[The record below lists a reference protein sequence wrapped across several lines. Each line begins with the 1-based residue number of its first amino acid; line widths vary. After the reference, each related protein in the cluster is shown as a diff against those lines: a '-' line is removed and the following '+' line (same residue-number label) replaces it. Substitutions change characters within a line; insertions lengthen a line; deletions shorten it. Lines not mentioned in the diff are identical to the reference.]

1 MPYELKVAFRY
12 LASSRLQTTLILTG
26 VAVGIVAYTFMAA
39 LINGL
44 EISLTEDVIGNIA
57 HVTLEPANRLPSLIE
72 PRDGASAPGPR
83 ALVAVQRGAEPR
95 PEIPGWRRLEEQI
108 ESTPGV
114 RSVAP
119 QVEGSGFL
127 RRGER
132 VLPIAFTGAPP
143 GKLSAIVDLEGNLVR
158 GGVRGGT
165 SGGGSNGGGF
175 RLGPEDVL
183 IGVGVAE
190 ELGVTLGQR
199 LLLESERGRSRSL
212 TVRGVFDVGGMINDQ
227 AVFLDLSTAQSLM
240 ELEGSVSRIRLKVAD
255 IYAAPRIARRLAGAT
270 GLEATHWIEQNQRL
284 QEALTAQGRTGSLIK
299 LFSLLTI
306 VIGVAS
312 VLLLSAVRRQG
323 EIGILRS
330 FGVSKRSISA
340 IFLLQGWLLG
350 LLGST
355 AGAGL
360 GWLFCRLLLA
370 LTRGPGG
377 EAALPVEPSQG
388 EYGTAILLATVAGAL
403 AAILPA
409 RRAATVDPVEVIQ
422 H

>member
-12 LASSRLQTTLILTG
+12 LASSRLQTSLILAG
-26 VAVGIVAYTFMAA
+26 VAVGIVAFTFMAA

-44 EISLTEDVIGNIA
+44 ETSLTEDVIGNIA
-57 HVTLEPANRLPSLIE
+57 HVTLEPADRIPRLIE
-72 PRDGASAPGPR
+72 PPEGAR
-83 ALVAVQRGAEPR
+83 ALVAVQRGSEPR
-95 PEIPGWRRLEEQI
+95 PQIPDWRRLEEQI

-132 VLPIAFTGAPP
+132 ILPIAFTGAPE
-143 GKLSAIVDLEGNLVR
+143 GKLSTIVDVEGNLVR
-158 GGVRGGT
+158 GGGRGGA
-165 SGGGSNGGGF
+165 F
-175 RLGPEDVL
+175 RLGPDDLLV
-183 IGVGVAE
+183 GVGVAE

-199 LLLESERGRSRSL
+199 LLLESERGRQRSL
-212 TVRGVFDVGGMINDQ
+212 TVRGIFDVGGMINDQ
-227 AVFLDLSTAQSLM
+227 VVFVDLSTAQSLM
-240 ELEGSVSRIRLKVAD
+240 ELEGSVSVLKLKVTD

-270 GLEATHWIEQNQRL
+270 GLRAESWIEQNERL
-284 QEALTAQGRTGSLIK
+284 QEALTAQGRTGTLIEI
-299 LFSLLTI
+299 FSLLTI

-312 VLLLSAVRRQG
+312 VLLLSVVRRQG

-330 FGVSKRSISA
+330 FGVSKRSVSA
-340 IFLLQGWLLG
+340 VFVLQGLLLG
-350 LLGST
+350 LLGSS

-370 LTRGPGG
+370 VTRGPGG
-377 EAALPVEPSQG
+377 EAALPVDPSRG
-388 EYGTAILLATVAGAL
+388 EYATAILLATAAGAL

>member
-1 MPYELKVAFRY
+1 MPYELRVAFRY
-12 LASSRLQTTLILTG
+12 LVSSRLQTALILTG

-57 HVTLEPANRLPSLIE
+57 HVTLEPADRLPSLIVPCAGKAE
-72 PRDGASAPGPR
+72 EG

-108 ESTPGV
+108 ESTSGV

-132 VLPIAFTGAPP
+132 ILPIAFTGAPP
-143 GKLSAIVDLEGNLVR
+143 GKLSAIVDLEGHLVR
-158 GGVRGGT
+158 GGTAGG
-165 SGGGSNGGGF
+165 SSNGGAL
-175 RLGPEDVL
+175 RLGPEDLL
-183 IGVGVAE
+183 IGIGAAE
-190 ELGVTLGQR
+190 ELGVTTGQR
-199 LLLESERGRSRSL
+199 LLLESERGRRRAL

-227 AVFLDLSTAQSLM
+227 AVFVDLSTAQSLM

-270 GLEATHWIEQNQRL
+270 GLEATHWIEQNERL
-284 QEALTAQGRTGSLIK
+284 QEALTAQGRTGTLIK

-306 VIGVAS
+306 VIGIAS

-330 FGVSKRSISA
+330 FGVSKRSVSA
-340 IFLLQGWLLG
+340 IFLLQGLLLG
-350 LLGST
+350 LLGSA

-370 LTRGPGG
+370 LTRGPDGG
-377 EAALPVEPSQG
+377 AALPVEPGQG
-388 EYGTAILLATVAGAL
+388 EYGTAILLATAAGAL